1 MEIRE
6 KLLLLGPNRRCE
18 QTVFEQQ
25 FVLAPAELEILADR
39 LPAICAQLFTVSP
52 FSSGGFTERIQPA
65 LAVDQQALSA
75 FAIVFSAMAL
85 AVQQYTGHDVTRHGY
100 ALDGA
105 GNGVWVWFEYE
116 HPEVADRAADLA
128 LRWLA
133 ELEPA
138 LILPAHDDSRNAD
151 RATQYRE
158 FLALARERVLPRD
171 AAAIIAAASRLGVP
185 CQKLE
190 REPFIAPERK
200 FRVRKN
206 GMLKL
211 GHCAHQ
217 HIIDGTFSLSRNAHL
232 APLLGD
238 RVALRRE
245 LARLH
250 VPLPKCDPTADN
262 CIMSRKA
269 VRAAEQIGFPVVVK
283 AGVRGCRA
291 GVFLDLNTAE
301 DVRTAVEG
309 ARHLSTNVS
318 VEALVAGQSCKLLVV
333 NHALLGAFA
342 CGAEIK
348 TADVHS
354 SIIDLACHLSRELGV
369 GMLLLDLVTTDF
381 TRPLAETG
389 GAVVDC
395 DLAPQLDHLVPA
407 GLIPAG
413 LGWGLLDR
421 AAEAFVRWMYPPGAA
436 ARIPVIAVTGT
447 NGKTTTCH
455 MIERIQR
462 AAGRHPGVVCSDGIF
477 VDQVYTAS
485 RSDMGGGA
493 HHGIL
498 ELGNVDVAVLEE
510 YFGRILRVGFAFEW
524 CDVAVCTNV
533 TNDHLGR
540 IGIHTLDEMAAVK
553 FEMVR
558 RARGAVVLNADD
570 SFCLA
575 MAKQSKARRICL
587 VSNAENPELTAET
600 LEDAD
605 SRCVV
610 EPEAGRASI
619 VIYDGAERIPL
630 VAIDDIPAT
639 FEGAAVHNISNAMH
653 AAAACYFSGV
663 PVATIAEA
671 LRAFRMSFD
680 ATPGRLNI
688 FDGHPFRVIMDYAH
702 NADGFRRICAFV
714 DRQSVAGRK
723 IIMFSVPGDRRDGDI
738 KHAAAEMAGHF
749 DLYVCRVYSDLRR
762 GSAEDVPALLKAG
775 LCEAGVAASA
785 VSTIP
790 DAAAAIR
797 FSLSLGAPGD
807 LLVLLPGHIEL
818 ASTWE
823 QIKSFHYGEG
833 QLGSE

>member
-18 QTVFEQQ
+18 PTVFEQQ
-25 FVLAPAELEILADR
+25 FVLAPAELEVLAAR
-39 LPAICAQLFTVSP
+39 LPAMCAQLIKVPP
-52 FSSGGFTERIQPA
+52 FSSGSFTERIQPA
-65 LAVDQQALSA
+65 LAAHEQSLGA

-85 AVQQYTGHDVTRHGY
+85 ALQQHTGHDVTRHGY
-100 ALDGA
+100 ALDSA

-138 LILPAHDDSRNAD
+138 LTLPVSDDARD
-151 RATQYRE
+151 LDQATQYRE

-171 AAAIIAAASRLGVP
+171 TAAIIAAAGRLDVP

-217 HIIDGTFSLSRNAHL
+217 HIIDGTFSLSRNAQL
-232 APLLGD
+232 APLLRD

-245 LARLH
+245 LSRLH
-250 VPLPKCDPTADN
+250 VPLPKCDPAAGN
-262 CIMSRKA
+262 CIMTRKA

-291 GVFLDLNTAE
+291 GVFPDLKTAE
-301 DVRTAVEG
+301 EVRAAVDS
-309 ARHLSTNVS
+309 ARHLSNNVS
-318 VEALVAGQSCKLLVV
+318 VEALVAGQSRKLLVV
-333 NHALLGAFA
+333 NHELLGAFA
-342 CGAEIK
+342 CGEEIQ

-354 SIIDLACHLSRELGV
+354 SITDLACRLSRELGV
-369 GMLLLDLVTTDF
+369 GMLLLDVVTPDF
-381 TRPLAETG
+381 GRPLEETG
-389 GAVVDC
+389 GVVVDC
-395 DLAPQLDHLVPA
+395 DLAPQLDRLVPA

-413 LGWGLLDR
+413 WGTLDR
-421 AAEAFVRWMYPPGAA
+421 AAEAFVRWMYPPGSV

-477 VDQVYTAS
+477 VDEKYTAS
-485 RSDMGGGA
+485 RQDIGAGA

-498 ELGNVDVAVLEE
+498 EVGNVDVAVLEE

-540 IGIHTLDEMAAVK
+540 IGIHTLEEMAAVK

-587 VSNAENPELTAET
+587 VSNAENPELTAKT

-639 FEGAAVHNISNAMH
+639 FAGAAAHNISNAMH
-653 AAAACYFSGV
+653 AAAACYFSGMSV
-663 PVATIAEA
+663 PTIAEA

-688 FDGHPFRVIMDYAH
+688 FDGLPFRVIMDYAH
-702 NADGFRRICAFV
+702 NMDGFRRICAFV

-723 IIMFSVPGDRRDGDI
+723 IIMFSVPGDRRDSDI

-785 VSTIP
+785 VTTIP

-807 LLVLLPGHIEL
+807 LLVMLPGQIEL
-818 ASTWE
+818 ASTWQ
-823 QIKSFHYGEG
+823 QIKSFHYKDG
-833 QLGSE
+833 QLGSG